1 MQILHI
7 IKYYIGKEMKKKL
20 FILGLIGSTLL
31 AKETIT
37 VFQAGSLKVPFGE
50 IEKAFEAKYPQYDVV
65 VESSGSIEAAKK
77 ITEGNRNADVL
88 ASADYKVIDNL
99 LIPRYAKFNAQ
110 FSTNEMVIAF
120 TKNAKYS
127 DEINSKNWPEIF
139 LKEDVKIGHS
149 NPNMDPCGYRAMLV
163 TKLAEDY
170 YKIPNLYNKLF
181 SYGDSY
187 TIGEE
192 NQNKVIVRPA
202 ESELLKLLEE
212 NKYDY
217 LYIYKSVAQQH
228 NLKYITLPKEISLK
242 DNEFSEFYKT
252 VSFNIDGKESN
263 SFTTKKGDSM
273 IYGITIIENE
283 KLPLAKE
290 GAVKFVNFVLSQE
303 GQDIMIKNGQGVIN
317 PTIFT
322 GNNSILFK

>member
-1 MQILHI
+1 MMLLQNLQVQL
-7 IKYYIGKEMKKKL
+7 KQLKRLQKE
-20 FILGLIGSTLL
+20 I
-31 AKETIT
+31 
-37 VFQAGSLKVPFGE
+37 
-50 IEKAFEAKYPQYDVV
+50 
-65 VESSGSIEAAKK
+65 
-77 ITEGNRNADVL
+77 RNADVL

-212 NKYDY
+212 NKYELLIY
-217 LYIYKSVAQQH
+217 L
-228 NLKYITLPKEISLK
+228 
-242 DNEFSEFYKT
+242 
-252 VSFNIDGKESN
+252 
-263 SFTTKKGDSM
+263 
-273 IYGITIIENE
+273 
-283 KLPLAKE
+283 
-290 GAVKFVNFVLSQE
+290 
-303 GQDIMIKNGQGVIN
+303 
-317 PTIFT
+317 
-322 GNNSILFK
+322 